1 MIEAATLSSTLEI
14 LDRLVGFDTTSAL
27 SNLPLIEYV
36 SDYLRS
42 HGVDACIDA
51 SPDGTKANLIL
62 TVGPCTEGGVM
73 LSGHTD
79 VVPVANQQWRSD
91 PFRMSRSGERLYGRG
106 TADMKSFIAAALALV
121 PRLKTSRL
129 RVPVHIVLSYD
140 EEIGCF
146 GAHRL
151 VDWIAQRLP
160 RPAFAVVGEP
170 SQMQVAN
177 QHKGN
182 YGFETAV
189 RGRGAHSSQ
198 PQLGA
203 SAIFGA
209 SELIVELGRMAAEF
223 RSVTP
228 DSVAA
233 EFEPPCSTL
242 NVGQIN
248 GGTAVNMV
256 ASECRFRCEVCPV
269 PSDDPYRIRD
279 RFDAFALRHVLPRL
293 QATAPEASI
302 ETQPLFVLP
311 ALARN
316 ARSMAEQIVL
326 RSSGAKRARAVAFAS
341 EAGIFQQ
348 AGIPTVICGPG
359 SIEQAHKPDE
369 FIDIAQISD
378 CLAFLGRLVGLASYE
393 TVDGAAGAT
402 GH

>member
-1 MIEAATLSSTLEI
+1 MNDPRTLSATLEI
-14 LDRLVGFDTTSAL
+14 LDRLIGFDTTSAL

-36 SDYLRS
+36 RHYLRS
-42 HGVDACIDA
+42 HGVDAHIDA
-51 SPDGTKANLIL
+51 SPDGNKANLVA
-62 TVGPCTEGGVM
+62 TVGPATEGGIM

-79 VVPVANQQWRSD
+79 VVPVANQQWSRD
-91 PFRMSRSGERLYGRG
+91 PFQLSRAGERLYGRG

-121 PRLKTSRL
+121 PMLKTVRL

-151 VDWIAQRLP
+151 VDYIAQSLP

-170 SQMQVAN
+170 SEMQVAN

-189 RGRGAHSSQ
+189 RGREAHSSQ
-198 PQLGA
+198 PHLGA

-209 SELIVELGRMAAEF
+209 SELIVRLGQMAAEF
-223 RSVTP
+223 RSKTP
-228 DSVAA
+228 DAA
-233 EFEPPCSTL
+233 AREFEPPYSTV

-248 GGTAVNMV
+248 GGTAVNII
-256 ASECRFRCEVCPV
+256 ANECRFRWEVRPV
-269 PSDDPYRIRD
+269 PSDDPYQLREL
-279 RFDAFALRHVLPRL
+279 FDAFAMRDVLARL

-311 ALARN
+311 ALARD
-316 ARSMAEQIVL
+316 ARSPAEQIVL
-326 RSSGAKRARAVAFAS
+326 RSSGGNRAHSVAFAS
-341 EAGIFQQ
+341 EAGIYQQ

-369 FIDIAQISD
+369 FIELAQISD
-378 CLAFLGRLVGLASYE
+378 CLAFMGRLVGEVSHSLPRRS
-393 TVDGAAGAT
+393 G
-402 GH
+402 

>member
-1 MIEAATLSSTLEI
+1 MDDSRTLSATLEI
-14 LDRLVGFDTTSAL
+14 LDRLISFDTTSAL

-36 SDYLRS
+36 RHYLGS
-42 HGVDACIDA
+42 HGVDAHIDA
-51 SPDGTKANLIL
+51 SPEGNKANLVA
-62 TVGPCTEGGVM
+62 TVGPRAQGGIM

-79 VVPVANQQWRSD
+79 VVPVANQQWTRN
-91 PFRMSRSGERLYGRG
+91 PFQLSRSGERLYGRG

-121 PRLKTSRL
+121 PLLKHAGL

-151 VDWIAQRLP
+151 VDYIARSLP

-170 SQMQVAN
+170 SEMQVAN

-189 RGRGAHSSQ
+189 RGREAHSSR

-203 SAIFGA
+203 SAIFAA
-209 SELIVELGRMAAEF
+209 SELVVRLAGMAAEF
-223 RSVTP
+223 RRATP
-228 DSVAA
+228 DAA
-233 EFEPPCSTL
+233 AREFEPPYSTI

-248 GGTAVNMV
+248 GGTAVNII
-256 ASECRFRCEVCPV
+256 ANECRFRWELRPV
-269 PSDDPYRIRD
+269 PGDDPRQLRE
-279 RFDAFALRHVLPRL
+279 RLDAFATGDLLPRL

-302 ETQPLFVLP
+302 ETQPLFALP
-311 ALARN
+311 ALARD
-316 ARSMAEQIVL
+316 ARSTAEQVVL
-326 RSSGAKRARAVAFAS
+326 RSCGAKRALSVAFAS

-369 FIDIAQISD
+369 FIELSQIAD
-378 CLAFLGRLVGLASYE
+378 CLAFLRRL
-393 TVDGAAGAT
+393 AGWAT
-402 GH
+402 NH